1 MLQSVP
7 PRAARAGIR
16 TLLAAAVA
24 GCAPAAGVA
33 PAPDAVPAAAAA
45 PAPARGELVLMGT
58 TDVHGWLLPHDYYT
72 GRDTENGL
80 ARLVPLID
88 SIRAA
93 NPGRTALLESG
104 DLLQGNPLDFV
115 HSRLGEGEIHPVARA
130 MNLLEYDA
138 AAIGNHE
145 YNYGIPHLDAVVRQS
160 RFPWLSANTFVAGTD
175 RHAYRPSV
183 MLERVVDGRPIRV
196 GVTSV
201 TPPGVLIW
209 DRDNVRGRLD
219 FRDIVASVR
228 PVVAELKRQG
238 ADVVVVAAHSGLEGS
253 SYDTA
258 STGVPV
264 ENAAAA
270 MAREV
275 PGIDV
280 IFLGHT
286 HRELADT
293 TIGSTL
299 LLQAKNWATSLAA
312 ATLEVESTPAGGW
325 RVAAKHG
332 RIFRP
337 GTRPA
342 DPRFVAELAPAHE
355 RTVAYVGQRIGTSAA
370 EWTSA
375 AARVEDT
382 PILDLINDVQRRVTG
397 ADLSA
402 TAAFSLT
409 SRIPRG
415 PITVADV
422 AGLYVYDNTLK
433 AVRITGRQ
441 LREYLEKSAE
451 YYLPCPGGRCER
463 LTNPDVPGYNF
474 DVVSGVD
481 YALDLSKP
489 VGQRVVRLERGG
501 RAVRDTDSFT
511 LALNNYR
518 ASGSGGFSMLI
529 GAPVVYDRGEGIREL
544 LVQEIRRR
552 GSIAPRDVFRKNWEI
567 LPASLAAR
575 AAAEQR
581 Q

>member
-1 MLQSVP
+1 MLGNVP
-7 PRAARAGIR
+7 PRAVRVGLR
-16 TLLAAAVA
+16 TLFVAAA
-24 GCAPAAGVA
+24 GCAPAAQVA
-33 PAPDAVPAAAAA
+33 PAPQAEAAAAAA
-45 PAPARGELVLMGT
+45 PARGQLVLMGT

-88 SIRAA
+88 SVRAA
-93 NPGRTALLESG
+93 NPGRTALFESG

-115 HSRLGEGEIHPVARA
+115 HSKLDEGETHPVAQA
-130 MNLLEYDA
+130 MNLLRYDA

-183 MLERVVDGRPIRV
+183 MLERTVDGRPIRI

-209 DRDNVRGRLD
+209 DRDNVQGKLD

-270 MAREV
+270 MAKEV

-280 IFLGHT
+280 IFLGHS

-299 LLQAKNWATSLAA
+299 LLQAKNWAASLAVA
-312 ATLEVESTPAGGW
+312 ELDVESTPAGGW
-325 RVAAKHG
+325 RVVEKHG

-337 GTRPA
+337 GTRPPDA
-342 DPRFVAELAPAHE
+342 RFVAELTPAHE
-355 RTVAYVGQRIGTSAA
+355 RTRAYVGQRIGTSEA
-370 EWTSA
+370 EWSSA

-397 ADLSA
+397 ADLSS

-433 AVRITGRQ
+433 AIRITGKQ

-451 YYLPCPGGRCER
+451 YYLPCPGARCER
-463 LTNPDVPGYNF
+463 LTNPAVPGYNF

-489 VGQRVVRLERGG
+489 VGQRVVRLERNG
-501 RAVRDTDSFT
+501 RAVRPTDSFT
-511 LALNNYR
+511 IALNNYR

-529 GAPVVYDRGEGIREL
+529 GAPVVYDKGEGIREL

-552 GSIAPRDVFRKNWEI
+552 GSIAPRDVYKKNWEI
-567 LPASLAAR
+567 VPAALAAK

-581 Q
+581 QTRP